1 MKQYKCIFFD
11 LDHTLWD
18 YEKNSYHTLEELF
31 ASYGLNSLGVT
42 DLDSF
47 HKQFRKVN
55 TELWDLYDTG
65 KITSEI
71 IRKER
76 FKQILEHFTI
86 FDTELCETLSVDYLH
101 SCPKKGHLVPH
112 AIDTLNYLADKYSMT
127 VVTNGFDEIQ
137 NVKLTAGNL
146 HDYFD
151 HIITSQKAGHRKPA
165 RGIFDYA
172 MKLNGV
178 QSDEVIMIGDNL
190 ITDIGGAINASI
202 DTVFYNPENISH
214 KISVSHEINSLHE
227 LRGIL

>member
-18 YEKNSYHTLEELF
+18 YETNSYHTLEELY
-31 ASYGLNSLGVT
+31 ASYGLSALGVT
-42 DLDSF
+42 DLSSF

-55 TELWDLYDTG
+55 TELWDLFDTG

-76 FKQILEHFTI
+76 FKQILEHFSV
-86 FDTELCETLSVDYLH
+86 FDSELCETLSVDYLH

-112 AIDTLNYLADKYSMT
+112 AIDTLNYLADKYPMT

-137 NVKLTAGNL
+137 NVKLTSGNL

-151 HIITSQKAGHRKPA
+151 HIVTSQKAGHRKPA
-165 RGIFDYA
+165 PGIFEYA
-172 MKLNGV
+172 MKMNGV
-178 QSDEVIMIGDNL
+178 QSHEVIMIGDNL
-190 ITDIGGAINASI
+190 ITDIGGAISASI
-202 DTVFYNPENISH
+202 DNVFFNPDKISH
-214 KISVSHEINSLHE
+214 DVKVSHEITSLNQ
-227 LRGIL
+227 LRDIL